1 MMRITKNYF
10 NASDQPK
17 ESTDTKETNYVLTT
31 DETKKLCKMAQLYA
45 AVSELSGQIKEET
58 VRDYESLVPQNKTSL
73 KRRPQFKAVVTTEFV
88 TLAQKILSP
97 LTRPIELNGV
107 PKNLIDFVKEM
118 ANDFKMLNFPKWFTD
133 PDKKKVV
140 QLHIVFK
147 DTFDS
152 SPYWC
157 CVPFTKLNTLF
168 NSRSYITNFINDIFH
183 AVFSRYKSSVVLV
196 SSKTGLTESKYAAEI
211 QQFL

>member
-10 NASDQPK
+10 HTNDAP
-17 ESTDTKETNYVLTT
+17 TETNYVLTT
-31 DETKKLCKMAQLYA
+31 DETKKFCQMVQLYA
-45 AVSELSGQIKEET
+45 MTSEISGQIKEET
-58 VRDYESLVPQNKTSL
+58 VRDYESIVPQNKSSL
-73 KRRPQFKAVVTTEFV
+73 KKRPQFKAVVTIDFI

-107 PKNLIDFVKEM
+107 PKDLIDFVKET
-118 ANDFKMLNFPKWFTD
+118 ANDFKQINFPKWFSD

-147 DTFDS
+147 DTLES

-157 CVPFTKLNTLF
+157 CVPFTKLNALS
-168 NSRSYITNFINDIFH
+168 NSRSYIINFINDIFH
-183 AVFSRYKSSVVLV
+183 AVFSKYKSSVVLV
-196 SSKTGLTESKYAAEI
+196 SSKTGLTESKHSTEL

>member
-10 NASDQPK
+10 NADGLSK
-17 ESTDTKETNYVLTT
+17 EDTKETNYVLTT
-31 DETKKLCKMAQLYA
+31 DETKKFCKMVRLYA

-58 VRDYESLVPQNKTSL
+58 IRNYEPPVPQNKTSL
-73 KRRPQFKAVVTTEFV
+73 KRHPQSRTVVTTEFI

-107 PKNLIDFVKEM
+107 PKDLIDFVKEM
-118 ANDFKMLNFPKWFTD
+118 ANDFKLINFPKWFSD
-133 PDKKKVV
+133 PDKKKSV
-140 QLHIVFK
+140 QLHIIFK
-147 DTFDS
+147 DTLES
-152 SPYWC
+152 NPYWC
-157 CVPFTKLNTLF
+157 CVPFTKLNTLT
-168 NSRSYITNFINDIFH
+168 NSRSYITNFINDIFQ

-196 SSKTGLTESKYAAEI
+196 SSKTGLSESKYSAEL